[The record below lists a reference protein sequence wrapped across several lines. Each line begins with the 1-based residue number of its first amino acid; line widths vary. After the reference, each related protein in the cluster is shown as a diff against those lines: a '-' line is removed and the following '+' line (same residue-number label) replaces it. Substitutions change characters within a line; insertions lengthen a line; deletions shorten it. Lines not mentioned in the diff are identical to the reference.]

1 MQRLI
6 SIVAGLLFGAGMIIS
21 GMSDPKN
28 VIAFLDVTGH
38 WSPDLAFVMGGAL
51 LVFSPSYWLIIRKR
65 KEPVCADSFGLSDN
79 KKIDGQLLSGAALF
93 GLGWG
98 IAGIC
103 PGPAIASMANGSY
116 SVLGFAVTMLV
127 GMFIGDNIS
136 RKENGKQA
144 A

>member
-51 LVFSPSYWLIIRKR
+51 LVFAPSYWLIIRKR
-65 KEPVCADSFGLSDN
+65 KVPVCADSFGLSDN

-116 SVLGFAVTMLV
+116 SVLGFVVTMLV

>member
-38 WSPDLAFVMGGAL
+38 WSPDLAFVMSGAL
-51 LVFSPSYWLIIRKR
+51 LVFAPSYWLIIRKR
-65 KEPVCADSFGLSDN
+65 KEAVCADSFCLSDN
-79 KKIDGQLLSGAALF
+79 KKIDSQLLSGAALF

-116 SVLGFAVTMLV
+116 SVLGFVVTMLV